1 MTRAKA
7 LWTGGAGAL
16 AVVTFV
22 LSLLALIALNAGGAA
37 RMGSATLLRL
47 AAGYDRRAEIL
58 LASAEPSP
66 ADRRQA
72 ASLSRSAIEQFP
84 YDTSAW
90 LRLAY
95 VDALEHR
102 GLTPAGGALL
112 SRSYELVAVDPD
124 VGLWRVRFA
133 LENSQMLSHNLR
145 ANVRNEAF
153 ALGMN
158 GDKRSELRQMA
169 ATIRNPA
176 GRLSAALWL
185 NRLEAGVTK

>member
-1 MTRAKA
+1 MRRAKA
-7 LWTGGAGAL
+7 LTAGAGAL
-16 AVVTFV
+16 VVATFV
-22 LSLLALIALNAGGAA
+22 LSLLALIALNAGGEA
-37 RMGSATLLRL
+37 RIGSMSLLQL
-47 AAGYDRRAEIL
+47 AAGYDRRAETL
-58 LASAEPSP
+58 LASAQPSP

-72 ASLSRSAIEQFP
+72 AGLSRGAVRQFP

-95 VDALEHR
+95 VDALEHG
-102 GLTPAGGALL
+102 GLTPAGVALL
-112 SRSYELVAVDPD
+112 SRSYQLVAVDPD

-133 LENSQMLSHNLR
+133 LENSQALSHNLR
-145 ANVRNEAF
+145 ENVRNEAF